1 VFKVTELKDKIKT
14 IKPGDEGWHIKG
26 QLTLTPRAGF
36 EINESCPTNY
46 RKVLA
51 ECINYGWLKPVAYVK
66 ESEYIW
72 EKLGE

>member
-1 VFKVTELKDKIKT
+1 
-14 IKPGDEGWHIKG
+14 
-26 QLTLTPRAGF
+26 LTPRAGF